1 MKYLVYI
8 LELVLPYCIASA
20 QTSEQSVFSQPD
32 KQMHFGAGALVGTFT
47 YSAVSLVT
55 KSKTKAFVYSVVAGS
70 SFGLLKEV
78 YDSRK
83 GGSGFNNADLGAT
96 VLGSLSV
103 GLTFNVLSGNK
114 RNRNNYIASKW

>member
-8 LELVLPYCIASA
+8 LVLVLPYCIASA

-32 KQMHFGAGALVGTFT
+32 KQMHFGAGALVG
-47 YSAVSLVT
+47 AVSLVT